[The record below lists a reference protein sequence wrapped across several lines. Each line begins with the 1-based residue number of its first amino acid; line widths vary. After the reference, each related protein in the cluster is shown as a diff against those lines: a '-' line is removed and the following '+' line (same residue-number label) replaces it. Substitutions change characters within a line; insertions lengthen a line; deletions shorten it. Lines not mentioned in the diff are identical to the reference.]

1 MSRSLSAALLGTAVA
16 AALAGSA
23 CGVYGP
29 PKRAQDRAAAAAPAP
44 PEPAAA
50 PAAEAEEAAPDQEP

>member
-1 MSRSLSAALLGTAVA
+1 MSRSLSAALLVTAVT

-29 PKRAQDRAAAAAPAP
+29 PKRAQDRAAASAP
-44 PEPAAA
+44 PQPAAA
-50 PAAEAEEAAPDQEP
+50 PAEAEETAAPDQEP